1 MKLGEIN
8 TYKFIH
14 FCTKAFAFNRVFT
27 IDTKL
32 AEMAVL
38 ASKDLTTAKKL
49 PPTGLDLILL
59 IINHLFIYY

>member
-14 FCTKAFAFNRVFT
+14 FCTIAFAFNRVFT
-27 IDTKL
+27 VDTKL

-38 ASKDLTTAKKL
+38 ASKDLTKAKKV
-49 PPTGLDLILL
+49 TSSGA
-59 IINHLFIYY
+59 